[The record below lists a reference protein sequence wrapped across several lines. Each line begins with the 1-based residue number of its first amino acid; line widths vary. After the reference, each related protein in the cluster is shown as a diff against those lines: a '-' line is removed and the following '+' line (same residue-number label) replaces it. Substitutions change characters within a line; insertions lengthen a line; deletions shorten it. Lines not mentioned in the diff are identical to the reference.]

1 MSTLVSPLLQRRDV
15 LRRSAALTAL
25 VSGGLLCGREV
36 QAAGEESAF
45 VAESMQDA
53 LRALGGIP
61 ALDHEI
67 VLSAP
72 DLAENG
78 AVVPVTVESHL
89 PGTQE
94 IFIVVEANPNPL
106 VVRFTIPQGTEPF
119 VSTRIKMAETSSVYA
134 VVRAQDKLYAVSCR
148 TEVTIGGCG

>member
-1 MSTLVSPLLQRRDV
+1 MSKRVPPPLQRREV
-15 LRRSAALTAL
+15 LTRSAALTAL
-25 VSGGLLCGREV
+25 AAGGLLCGRAAS
-36 QAAGEESAF
+36 AAGEESAF

-61 ALDHEI
+61 ALDREI

-134 VVRAQDKLYAVSCR
+134 VVRARDKLYAVSR
-148 TEVTIGGCG
+148 QTQVTIGGCG

>member
-15 LRRSAALTAL
+15 LRRSAAVTAL
-25 VSGGLLCGREV
+25 ISGGLLCGREV

-61 ALDHEI
+61 ALVHEI

-78 AVVPVTVESHL
+78 AVVPVTVDSHL

-94 IFIVVEANPNPL
+94 IFIVVESNPNPL

-119 VSTRIKMAETSSVYA
+119 VSTRIKMAQTSSVYA